1 MAYDIDKLENIE
13 NMDGL
18 DTEDVNAIITLA
30 RESMSSLA
38 TANETINNNKKEIDT
53 LKARNLVLAKTQ
65 STGKEQT
72 QQENDDDLIA
82 KMFGLKK

>member
-18 DTEDVNAIITLA
+18 ETEDVNAIITLA
-30 RESMSSLA
+30 RESMSSLE
-38 TANETINNNKKEIDT
+38 TANETISNNKQEIDT

-65 STGKEQT
+65 STGKEQP

>member
-18 DTEDVNAIITLA
+18 ETEDVNAIITLA

-38 TANETINNNKKEIDT
+38 TANETINNNKQEIDT

-65 STGKEQT
+65 STGKEQP